1 MGASFVF
8 QQTRNAAFAR
18 SGWWAVL
25 LIALGAIAIA
35 LAQTGRQIWLAG
47 WGIIDDHE
55 VFDFLGTRQ
64 HLPFSEVISTVLDK
78 TEVGSL
84 EGRFRPAF
92 YFLHVLETA
101 AWGRDV
107 HLWYGFHSLIFAFFL
122 GAVWWVLCRMLG
134 LLPSTLCMLPI
145 AFTKFWGA
153 VWGRLGP
160 SEIYAA
166 PAIGLML
173 LGCYEIF
180 FAPSRLRRNLGCAIL
195 TVGTLIAAG
204 SKETMLP
211 LACLTLFVLVLAVVN
226 RRLTMLSGSLA
237 AAVTIVFCAIVISI
251 VLRQL
256 AATGTDY
263 YGNSVSPFVRLRATL
278 TLMRPF
284 GAGFIV
290 VAMVTIAVVAG
301 LMLGLRKQV
310 SNFEAVA
317 VLGTLCFLLGFFI
330 SQQIAYGGNVPSGTR
345 YDFPAMLIPICFIY
359 FIGCVV
365 NVRVREAGK
374 QRLADGLALGFGIAI
389 GAVFWSTGGFGG
401 LATSIDQ
408 IEANIVKTRE
418 FSAELAAVVS
428 RARTNPA
435 APIILEAY
443 GPGAYEP
450 VYSLQRYLLSAGLG
464 NPMAVRL
471 HPDQISI
478 DAFYD
483 KLENRLRLLQQ
494 DGGKSFVKLM
504 DLPAGE
510 PCLSIGINGEAAA
523 NCAGFRIR
531 T

>member
-1 MGASFVF
+1 MGASFGF
-8 QQTRNAAFAR
+8 QQTRDVAFAR

-25 LIALGAIAIA
+25 PIALGAIAIA

-122 GAVWWVLCRMLG
+122 GAVWWVLCRILG

-180 FAPSRLRRNLGCAIL
+180 FAPSRLRRNLGCAFL

-211 LACLTLFVLVLAVVN
+211 LACLTLFVLVLAVVD
-226 RRLTMLSGSLA
+226 RRLTMLSGSMA
-237 AAVTIVFCAIVISI
+237 AAVTIAFCVVVISI
-251 VLRQL
+251 VLSQL
-256 AATGTDY
+256 VATGTDF
-263 YGNSVSPFVRLRATL
+263 YGNSVSPVVRLRATL

-290 VAMVTIAVVAG
+290 VAMAVIAVVAG
-301 LMLGLRKQV
+301 LILGLRRLV

-330 SQQIAYGGNVPSGTR
+330 SQELAYGGNVPSGTR
-345 YDFPAMLIPICFIY
+345 YDFPAMLIPVAFIY

-365 NVRVREAGK
+365 NLRVREAGK
-374 QRLADGLALGFGIAI
+374 QRLADGLALGFGVAIA
-389 GAVFWSTGGFGG
+389 AVFWWTGGVGG
-401 LATSIDQ
+401 LVSSINQ
-408 IEANIVKTRE
+408 VETNIIKTRE
-418 FSAELAAVVS
+418 FSTELAAIVS

-450 VYSLQRYLLSAGLG
+450 VFSLQRYLQSAGLE
-464 NPMAVRL
+464 NPIAVRL
-471 HPDQISI
+471 HPDAKSEG
-478 DAFYD
+478 AFYD
-483 KLENRLRLLQQ
+483 RLEKRLRDLQ
-494 DGGKSFVKLM
+494 DATNSLFVKLM
-504 DLPAGE
+504 DLPVGG
-510 PCLSIGINGEAAA
+510 PCVSIGINGDAAA
-523 NCAGFRIR
+523 NCAGFRVR